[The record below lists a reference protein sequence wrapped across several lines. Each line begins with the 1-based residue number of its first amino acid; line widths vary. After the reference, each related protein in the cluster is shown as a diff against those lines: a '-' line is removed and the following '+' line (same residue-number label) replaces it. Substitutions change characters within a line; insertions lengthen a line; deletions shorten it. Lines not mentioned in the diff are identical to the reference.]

1 MIINLVFFKIC
12 LGLIRNYF
20 FLDYKIDFDFDLKLY
35 HIYLK
40 LHYSSSSFKFLQ
52 SRADSLLICANESK
66 QAVLKSRNVILIVS
80 KTNQHIPKTL
90 FLFGDYNEY
99 R

>member
-1 MIINLVFFKIC
+1 M
-12 LGLIRNYF
+12 RYYF
-20 FLDYKIDFDFDLKLY
+20 FLDYKIYFGFDLKLY

-66 QAVLKSRNVILIVS
+66 QAALKSRNVILIVC